1 MPNLRGMFAA
11 LLLISDP
18 SPAADHVWLIGGG
31 PNLENSQAQI
41 EQNVLW
47 AREVIANAPGERVIH
62 VYFTDGDN
70 PAKDITEW
78 RRPGDAPATLQPL
91 ARVFDSYW
99 TNGEHYRNHRL
110 GKVAGGT
117 QAGLLSSALTR
128 EFKALGPGDRA
139 LIVFNGHGTHDSRD
153 PSRNTISLWNS
164 TQMTVRDMDGLLSH
178 LHPEVMVRFVFTQCY
193 SGAFSQ
199 LARAGTNRCGFLAEA
214 EDQPAEGCSAS
225 VDLGDYQDYSTYFLA
240 ALAGMDRQGN
250 PLVADPDRDGSGAVT
265 LREAHLYTL
274 LASGS
279 SDLPRSTSEVYLEQW
294 LPWYL
299 RWAKWLSQ
307 DAAKNEYAGLFREL
321 AATADLGPRKDLAS
335 ELQTRGHRLGVER
348 NRLERE
354 QRRLSREIPVLRD
367 AMEQEVLERWPEAGH
382 VHTANYRR
390 FLERDLSEA
399 QHHII
404 THEHYGKLA
413 AKQNKYWELEQALI
427 ENERAITRFER
438 IRRLAHLA
446 RVRALFEDFA
456 TAEQKRRYQRLLAC
470 EEQQL

>member
-1 MPNLRGMFAA
+1 MRNLFGIFAV
-11 LLLISDP
+11 LLLTTAP
-18 SPAADHVWLIGGG
+18 SQATDHVWLIGGG

-47 AREVIANAPGERVIH
+47 AREIIASAPGERMLH

-78 RRPGDAPATLQPL
+78 RRPGDTPATLQPL

-117 QAGLLSSALTR
+117 EAGVLTSALTR

-164 TQMTVRDMDGLLSH
+164 TWMTVEDVDSLFSH
-178 LHPEVMVRFVFTQCY
+178 LHPEVSVRFVFTQCY
-193 SGAFSQ
+193 AGAFGQ
-199 LARAGTNRCGFLAEA
+199 LARAGSNRCGFLAEA
-214 EDQPAEGCSAS
+214 EDRPAEGCSAS

-240 ALAGMDRQGN
+240 ALAGKDRQGN
-250 PLVADPDRDGSGAVT
+250 RLVADPDRDGDGAVT

-299 RWAKWLSQ
+299 RWAKWLST
-307 DAAKNEYAGLFREL
+307 DAATNEYAVLFQEL
-321 AATADLGPRKDLAS
+321 AATADLEAREDLAS

-348 NRLERE
+348 SRLERA
-354 QRRLSREIPVLRD
+354 QGRLSREIPVLRD
-367 AMEQEVLERWPEAGH
+367 AMEREVLERWPEAGH

-390 FLERDLSEA
+390 FLERDLSAA
-399 QHHII
+399 QHHIV

-413 AKQNKYWELEQALI
+413 AKQNKYWELERTLI
-427 ENERAITRFER
+427 ENQRAITRLER
-438 IRRLAHLA
+438 IQRLAHLA

-456 TAEQKRRYQRLLAC
+456 TTEQKRRYQQLLTC
-470 EEQQL
+470 EEQEL